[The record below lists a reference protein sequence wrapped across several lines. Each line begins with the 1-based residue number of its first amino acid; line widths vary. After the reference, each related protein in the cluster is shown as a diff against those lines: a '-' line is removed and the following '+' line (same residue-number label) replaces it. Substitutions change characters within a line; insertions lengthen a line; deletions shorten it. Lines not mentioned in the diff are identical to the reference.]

1 MPVGYLI
8 TVGLVAAGM
17 LLAVVPLRRPGT
29 PGIVSWGLSAVVN
42 ESPFV
47 AFYYVVAAT
56 LLALGQGDLGTPVG
70 LAGLA
75 VAGLTAI
82 GFPIIVRRGFLAR
95 PAVERALDTGLG
107 RGWRGQFDSA
117 AAARLRRR
125 LPWARI
131 LLAPIPIFSRGV
143 EQKKNIPY
151 GGAGRSNL
159 LDVYRSRSRPLRAPM
174 LIHLHGGYFV
184 TGRKSFE
191 ARPLLHRLASNGWV
205 CLSAN
210 YRLRPAATFPDYL
223 IDVKK
228 VIAWAREHA
237 HEYGADPTR
246 VFVAGSSAGAHLAAM
261 AALTANNPTFQPG
274 FERADTAVTAAIGL
288 YGYYGAVDTTRQSLP
303 SSPRDYVR
311 PDAPPFLIAHGD
323 QDTFVSAEHA
333 RSSPRPC
340 AAALRIRS
348 STSSF
353 PVGSTPS
360 TSFIRSASRASSTAS
375 RRSPSTHPS
384 SRTRRTPPP
393 APSSALPPAGRG
405 CDPLA
410 VELARAGDAGVRA
423 ERARRHFLVRQL
435 ESTTKTI

>member
-143 EQKKNIPY
+143 EQNEEH
-151 GGAGRSNL
+151 
-159 LDVYRSRSRPLRAPM
+159 PLRRRRQEQPARRLPIPFTPLAGTDAHPSPWRVLRHRPQELRGAAAAAPPREQR
-174 LIHLHGGYFV
+174 LGLSSAP
-184 TGRKSFE
+184 TTAC
-191 ARPLLHRLASNGWV
+191 ARP
-205 CLSAN
+205 
-210 YRLRPAATFPDYL
+210 P
-223 IDVKK
+223 
-228 VIAWAREHA
+228 
-237 HEYGADPTR
+237 
-246 VFVAGSSAGAHLAAM
+246 
-261 AALTANNPTFQPG
+261 
-274 FERADTAVTAAIGL
+274 
-288 YGYYGAVDTTRQSLP
+288 
-303 SSPRDYVR
+303 
-311 PDAPPFLIAHGD
+311 
-323 QDTFVSAEHA
+323 
-333 RSSPRPC
+333 
-340 AAALRIRS
+340 
-348 STSSF
+348 
-353 PVGSTPS
+353 
-360 TSFIRSASRASSTAS
+360 
-375 RRSPSTHPS
+375 RSP
-384 SRTRRTPPP
+384 
-393 APSSALPPAGRG
+393 
-405 CDPLA
+405 
-410 VELARAGDAGVRA
+410 
-423 ERARRHFLVRQL
+423 
-435 ESTTKTI
+435 TI